1 MTSGVTAPCS
11 PPRGPELAD
20 TRRALGGAS
29 VQRGSAPGGTP
40 APDRRGAAGK
50 ACARVR
56 VREGWGGCS
65 CGAASSRSPAGS
77 RTDLGRRFP
86 APHRASLRPSSPSG
100 RAKPP
105 RFPWRPYCEVGVWSE
120 QLLDGAPACED
131 KRPAGPPRPPWAP
144 RPLAPRHPLPPP
156 RPPLP
161 QRNASGASL
170 QGLFNEL
177 HISARTRG
185 FNGLLYSVLQDS
197 SANPAPAEGTSWS
210 CK

>member
-1 MTSGVTAPCS
+1 MLTPTGPGTRGHTA
-11 PPRGPELAD
+11 
-20 TRRALGGAS
+20 GA
-29 VQRGSAPGGTP
+29 RGSEWPAGQRPRPGPMGDQHRT
-40 APDRRGAAGK
+40 GAGQQGK
-50 ACARVR
+50 RACAW
-56 VREGWGGCS
+56 GGGCS

-77 RTDLGRRFP
+77 RTDLLGRRFP

-100 RAKPP
+100 RAEPP
-105 RFPWRPYCEVGVWSE
+105 RFPWRPDCEVGVWSE
-120 QLLDGAPACED
+120 QLLDGAPARED

-161 QRNASGASL
+161 QRNASGTSL

-177 HISARTRG
+177 HMSARTRG

>member
-1 MTSGVTAPCS
+1 MLTPT
-11 PPRGPELAD
+11 GPELAD
-20 TRRALGGAS
+20 TRRALGAAS
-29 VQRGSAPGGTP
+29 GQRGSAPGGTP
-40 APDRRGAAGK
+40 APDWRGAAGK
-50 ACARVR
+50 ACAR
-56 VREGWGGCS
+56 GG
-65 CGAASSRSPAGS
+65 GAAPAA
-77 RTDLGRRFP
+77 RP
-86 APHRASLRPSSPSG
+86 APGAQQAHGQTWAGASLRPSSPSG

-120 QLLDGAPACED
+120 QLLDGAPARED

>member
-1 MTSGVTAPCS
+1 MLTPTGPGTRGHTA
-11 PPRGPELAD
+11 
-20 TRRALGGAS
+20 GA
-29 VQRGSAPGGTP
+29 RGSERPAGQRPWRGTGTRP
-40 APDRRGAAGK
+40 ARGSRE
-50 ACARVR
+50 ARVR
-56 VREGWGGCS
+56 VREGG
-65 CGAASSRSPAGS
+65 GAAPAA
-77 RTDLGRRFP
+77 RP
-86 APHRASLRPSSPSG
+86 APGAQQAHGQTSWAGASLRLSSPSG
-100 RAKPP
+100 RAEPP

-120 QLLDGAPACED
+120 QLLDGAPARED

-161 QRNASGASL
+161 QRNPSGASL

-197 SANPAPAEGTSWS
+197 SANPAPAEGTSWW